1 MIKIEL
7 LNKDKENISG
17 KFDHEKEYAPFMA
30 QGNQLCT
37 LGIKEYVYQM
47 GDKIRVTVADVPGYY
62 LVQMD
67 ETLAP
72 SLLYFTQEEW
82 LYEIPLTEN
91 LRKSSVETAFKSARH
106 SLTVRKAHPF
116 EISNYQN
123 LSFNAHDQKENSG
136 VYPHASANVET
147 RDESVF
153 FAKNAID
160 GKCANL
166 SHGSYPFASWGINQ
180 QADAELTID
189 FGRYVEVDQL
199 SLLFRCDFPHDSY
212 WQSVEVTFSKG
223 NCMSFDTEK
232 QAEYQNFKFP
242 TQQTTFIKLGHLNK
256 AQDDSPFPA
265 LTQIEVFGK
274 NKPVQ

>member
-1 MIKIEL
+1 MMKIEL

-17 KFDHEKEYAPFMA
+17 KFDHEKEHAPFMA

-47 GDKIRVTVADVPGYY
+47 GDKIRVTVDDVPGYY

-123 LSFNAHDQKENSG
+123 LSLMRMIKKKTQACIRMLRPMSK
-136 VYPHASANVET
+136 
-147 RDESVF
+147 
-153 FAKNAID
+153 
-160 GKCANL
+160 
-166 SHGSYPFASWGINQ
+166 HGMNQ
-180 QADAELTID
+180 
-189 FGRYVEVDQL
+189 
-199 SLLFRCDFPHDSY
+199 S
-212 WQSVEVTFSKG
+212 FSRK
-223 NCMSFDTEK
+223 M
-232 QAEYQNFKFP
+232 P
-242 TQQTTFIKLGHLNK
+242 
-256 AQDDSPFPA
+256 
-265 LTQIEVFGK
+265 
-274 NKPVQ
+274 

>member
-1 MIKIEL
+1 MKIEL
-7 LNKDKENISG
+7 LNKNKENISG
-17 KFDHEKEYAPFMA
+17 KFDHEKEHAPFMA

-47 GDKIRVTVADVPGYY
+47 GDKIRVTVDDVPGYY
-62 LVQMD
+62 MVQMD

-106 SLTVRKAHPF
+106 SLTARKAYPF

-123 LSFNAHDQKENSG
+123 ISFNAHDQKENTG

-153 FAKNAID
+153 LRKM
-160 GKCANL
+160 
-166 SHGSYPFASWGINQ
+166 P
-180 QADAELTID
+180 
-189 FGRYVEVDQL
+189 
-199 SLLFRCDFPHDSY
+199 
-212 WQSVEVTFSKG
+212 
-223 NCMSFDTEK
+223 
-232 QAEYQNFKFP
+232 
-242 TQQTTFIKLGHLNK
+242 
-256 AQDDSPFPA
+256 
-265 LTQIEVFGK
+265 
-274 NKPVQ
+274 